1 MNSERSLKRSPVS
14 FRLISGLICAVFMLL
29 SISGCTSYDP
39 EANNFDNVGF
49 YTNLKEAAHSSIGKK
64 AAYYDGKIYYLS
76 SELGTQGIYS
86 MDTAG
91 KDVKLEIPVEDIRS
105 INVRDDGIYY
115 AGFAGIKE
123 NEGGPFRDFR
133 LYIQKHNEA
142 SIADFLRDVGYPEPN
157 SRFDGNVWDFY
168 VSDQGV
174 IVICFAEVGSYRL
187 IQLRVVV
194 SFQNGQTVAASE
206 YDVLNQNIAFHYAG
220 FNQRRLEV
228 GRLGGLY
235 YLPDYFSDSDYTG
248 EFLSHCLSVIDL
260 NAKDHVVKMMTGSY
274 LGYNDDSRDYLRWF
288 CSGSADGFI
297 LASVHGLEKFDIATN
312 TVTSIVSFEQP
323 ENVYAQIDCRD
334 NFLVF
339 TELLRKTY
347 DLDYRYSNELKQT
360 RALAE
365 SLYRVDPETG
375 AKQPLLTLEREN
387 AFLYADAKTA
397 VTGGDKTISIYDI
410 SGDTAKLQRMIEIGY
425 NVVDFANKT
434 DTAAGWLFLYQFNEQ
449 TQRDELIE
457 KVYFGS

>member
-1 MNSERSLKRSPVS
+1 MNVGMKKEIVKQLWGSARKVS
-14 FRLISGLICAVFMLL
+14 CGILCLLLLYSCAP
-29 SISGCTSYDP
+29 SDP

-49 YTNLKEAAHSSIGKK
+49 FTNLKSNAQSPIGKK
-64 AAYYDGKIYYLS
+64 SAFYEGRIYYLS
-76 SELGTQGIYS
+76 SDLGTQGIYS

-115 AGFAGIKE
+115 AGFAGIRE
-123 NEGGPFRDFR
+123 NEVGPFRDFH
-133 LYIQKHNEA
+133 LYIQKHNET
-142 SIADFLRDVGYPEPN
+142 SIADLLRDVGYPEPN
-157 SRFDGNVWDFY
+157 SRYGGNVWDFY
-168 VSDQGV
+168 VSDQGI

-187 IQLRVVV
+187 IQLRDVV
-194 SFQNGQTVAASE
+194 SFQNGQAVAASE

-274 LGYNDDSRDYLRWF
+274 LGYNDDSTDYLRWF
-288 CSGSADGFI
+288 CRGSSDGFI
-297 LASVHGLEKFDIATN
+297 LASVHGLEKYDIATN
-312 TVTSIVSFEQP
+312 NVSDIVTFNQP
-323 ENVYAQIDCRD
+323 ENVYAQIDCGD
-334 NFLVF
+334 SFLVF

-375 AKQPLLTLEREN
+375 AKQLLLTLER
-387 AFLYADAKTA
+387 AKMLSSMRTQKSLLPEA
-397 VTGGDKTISIYDI
+397 IKPSPSTTSAAIRPCCSARLRSAITSSI
-410 SGDTAKLQRMIEIGY
+410 LQTRPTPRAAGCFCT
-425 NVVDFANKT
+425 DSANKLS
-434 DTAAGWLFLYQFNEQ
+434 GM
-449 TQRDELIE
+449 
-457 KVYFGS
+457 S